1 MPTIAC
7 TGQSEARG
15 RTRWFRLATAELS
28 THTPGHTAA
37 ARRGLA
43 LYARRRGRRAPV
55 LLRLTIADATA
66 LTQALQEE
74 VALLTP
80 VLSASHP
87 CCPQCQ
93 EPLHLADATPLGRR
107 HARGAGRHVPH
118 LRGLLA

>member
-28 THTPGHTAA
+28 THTPGHTAEA
-37 ARRGLA
+37 
-43 LYARRRGRRAPV
+43 RRGRRAPG